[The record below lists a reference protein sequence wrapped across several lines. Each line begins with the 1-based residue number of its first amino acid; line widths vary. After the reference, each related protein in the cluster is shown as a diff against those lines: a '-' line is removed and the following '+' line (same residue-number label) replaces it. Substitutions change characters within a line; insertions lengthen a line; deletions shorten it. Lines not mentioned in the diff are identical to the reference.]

1 VRTTEQADRL
11 APLSEAVAAGRG
23 LPDVVRAA
31 AGALDASLL
40 VTDDAGE
47 AIAVAASSPADE
59 RAILSGGAPVHAHLL
74 KREERVVGLLCLRT
88 PSHAVP
94 PLPAAV
100 QVVRTL
106 IAAELERHGASDWAT
121 VAEEGDVA
129 RALLDGE
136 SPANALDVDF
146 VGGGAVVVVRAWDL
160 RGAPVGWESRLLLL
174 VRRAARSAGR
184 RPLATLL
191 DAGDEPVRHVGVIVP
206 ADDDDSVRAV
216 AERILQQLIDA
227 ERGVRFALGYSRRT
241 ARRSDLHRARLEATL
256 AAGLAPIAGVRG
268 FADTGAYRLLL
279 PFTRS
284 AGAELRRFYEETVAP
299 LVDHDEARDTDL
311 VETLRVFLECDG
323 NHARAAQR
331 LFTHRHTVRY
341 RLGQIRE
348 LTGLDVRSTR
358 GREQLGLGLKAMRIL
373 AA

>member
-31 AGALDASLL
+31 ARALDATLL

-47 AIAVAASSPADE
+47 AIAVAANSPADE
-59 RAILSGGAPVHAHLL
+59 RAILSGGTPVHAHLL
-74 KREERVVGLLCLRT
+74 KRDERVVGLLCLRT
-88 PSHAVP
+88 PSRADAPVP
-94 PLPAAV
+94 GAV

-106 IAAELERHGASDWAT
+106 IAAELERHGASDWAM

-129 RALLDGE
+129 RALLHGE

-146 VGGGAVVVVRAWDL
+146 VGGGAVVVVRAWDVT
-160 RGAPVGWESRLLLL
+160 GAPVGWESR
-174 VRRAARSAGR
+174 
-184 RPLATLL
+184 
-191 DAGDEPVRHVGVIVP
+191 
-206 ADDDDSVRAV
+206 
-216 AERILQQLIDA
+216 
-227 ERGVRFALGYSRRT
+227 LGYSRRT
-241 ARRSDLHRARLEATL
+241 ARRSDLHRAGLEATL
-256 AAGLAPIAGVRG
+256 AADLAPAAGARG

-299 LVDHDEARDTDL
+299 LVDHDQARGTELVDTL
-311 VETLRVFLECDG
+311 QVFLECDG

-341 RLGQIRE
+341 RLGQVRE
-348 LTGLDVRSTR
+348 LTGLDVRSTD
-358 GREQLGLGLKAMRIL
+358 GREQLGLGLKAMRVL
-373 AA
+373 AVWSAPSN